1 MGRGWDCF
9 EQLLDNPPEVF
20 MDASGLLLKFASNI
34 INNPDNPK
42 YRSIRVGNKIFQ
54 SRLLPVNGAVE
65 CLFAIGFQEVLCST
79 SYVAKLKYCLY
90 LPRRQNSLY
99 FCLGQEC
106 TFNRPFLSSPGPLCK
121 NEVKCSVFHM
131 EMISHSRANK
141 THFYKKGCALGLI
154 LKVRVFGTRK
164 WPFQP
169 LSASE
174 ESWYYFFLFLFF
186 SFL

>member
-1 MGRGWDCF
+1 MDPKRVAVGRGWDCF
-9 EQLLDNPPEVF
+9 EQLLDNPSEVF
-20 MDASGLLLKFASNI
+20 MDVSGLLLKFASNI

-79 SYVAKLKYCLY
+79 SCVAKLKYCLY

-106 TFNRPFLSSPGPLCK
+106 AFNRPFPSSRGPLYK
-121 NEVKCSVFHM
+121 NEVRCSTLLVEMSSICLRKKNHFH
-131 EMISHSRANK
+131 I
-141 THFYKKGCALGLI
+141 KGSAPNLG
-154 LKVRVFGTRK
+154 
-164 WPFQP
+164 
-169 LSASE
+169 
-174 ESWYYFFLFLFF
+174 
-186 SFL
+186 

>member
-9 EQLLDNPPEVF
+9 EQLVDNPSDVF

-65 CLFAIGFQEVLCST
+65 CLFAIGFQEVFS
-79 SYVAKLKYCLY
+79 SSFYVAKLKYCLY
-90 LPRRQNSLY
+90 LPRPQNSLY

-106 TFNRPFLSSPGPLCK
+106 AFNRPFPSSPGA
-121 NEVKCSVFHM
+121 SV
-131 EMISHSRANK
+131 
-141 THFYKKGCALGLI
+141 
-154 LKVRVFGTRK
+154 
-164 WPFQP
+164 
-169 LSASE
+169 
-174 ESWYYFFLFLFF
+174 
-186 SFL
+186 

>member
-9 EQLLDNPPEVF
+9 EQLLDNPLEVF

-90 LPRRQNSLY
+90 LPRPQNSLY

-106 TFNRPFLSSPGPLCK
+106 AFNRPFPSSRGPLYK
-121 NEVKCSVFHM
+121 NEVRCSAFHM
-131 EMISHSRANK
+131 EMIFHSHANK
-141 THFYKKGCALGLI
+141 THFHKKGCALGLI
-154 LKVRVFGTRK
+154 LKVRVFGTWK
-164 WPFQP
+164 WPIQP
-169 LSASE
+169 LSASGK
-174 ESWYYFFLFLFF
+174 SWHYFFLFLL
-186 SFL
+186 FL